1 MKCQIYLSISDSP
14 PNFLIAKQA
23 FSSRPF
29 HPVSAHSTQSYILRL
44 RMERAKE
51 ESDGMDK
58 YDYLII
64 NDDLDTC
71 VKEVHQI
78 IQGEHR
84 RSFRNTTFIE
94 QMKRELKGE

>member
-1 MKCQIYLSISDSP
+1 MKCQIYLSISDPP

-51 ESDGMDK
+51 LLATTNQSVSDVAM
-58 YDYLII
+58 
-64 NDDLDTC
+64 
-71 VKEVHQI
+71 
-78 IQGEHR
+78 
-84 RSFRNTTFIE
+84 
-94 QMKRELKGE
+94 